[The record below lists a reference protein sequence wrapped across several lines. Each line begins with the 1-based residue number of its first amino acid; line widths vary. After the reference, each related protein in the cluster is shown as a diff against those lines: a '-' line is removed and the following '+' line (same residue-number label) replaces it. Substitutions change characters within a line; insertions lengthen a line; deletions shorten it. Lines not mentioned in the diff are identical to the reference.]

1 MTTLPLGTY
10 TELSK
15 HDLLVRFTPN
25 KPSLD
30 EGLAYDYML
39 SHLLLDE
46 YKQELIYKF
55 KPLKWKKTYNGLTAF
70 TPFGF
75 DYLIT
80 DETGCGLNGN
90 HMMYL
95 SRFTTTKLFI
105 ELDNSELEQIGKFNK
120 RTINPDCT
128 INQAKI
134 AAQEHYNQYLK
145 ETQ

>member
-1 MTTLPLGTY
+1 MQTLPLGAY
-10 TELSK
+10 TELSRY
-15 HDLLVRFTPN
+15 DLLARFN
-25 KPSLD
+25 HNGLNLD
-30 EGLAYDYML
+30 KGLAYDYML
-39 SHLLLDE
+39 SCLLMDDC
-46 YKQELIYKF
+46 KQELISQF
-55 KPLKWKKTYNGLTAF
+55 KPLKWQKTYNGLTAF

-90 HMMYL
+90 PMMYL

-105 ELDNSELEQIGKFNK
+105 ELDNSELEQIGEFNK

-128 INQAKI
+128 VNQAKI

-145 ETQ
+145 ET